1 MYHRAVEGGSGLND
15 CPQMLGP
22 SLWRLSPFSYT
33 EKGVFA
39 THREMILGYLGVT
52 VSVTMSVLK

>member
-1 MYHRAVEGGSGLND
+1 
-15 CPQMLGP
+15 MLGP

-39 THREMILGYLGVT
+39 THREMILGHLGVT